1 MPTVREGAFAPS
13 LPYADRVRQVGFD
26 QPFRWV
32 AAGAR
37 DLIAAPVASVCYGLL
52 FVLAGYGLTFALW
65 RVHSIYML
73 LPLASG
79 FMLLAPALT
88 LGFQA
93 ISRDLEQ
100 HRKPSLPRALFAW
113 QTNPGSIF
121 YAGLALVFLFLVWF
135 RLAQLLFAL
144 SFPAT
149 AELDVQGLVDATFF
163 TADGLIFLAFFL
175 ALGAGVAALAFAG
188 GAVALPMLLD
198 RRVGMAEAIAT
209 SFTAVMLNLRTM
221 ALWAAIL
228 VALTAVGMAAFY
240 IGLAITLP
248 IAGHATWH
256 AYRAMVAPEG

>member
-1 MPTVREGAFAPS
+1 
-13 LPYADRVRQVGFD
+13 
-26 QPFRWV
+26 
-32 AAGAR
+32 
-37 DLIAAPVASVCYGLL
+37 VASVCYGLL

-175 ALGAGVAALAFAG
+175 ALGAGVAVLAFAG
-188 GAVALPMLLD
+188 GAVALPMLID
-198 RRVGMAEAIAT
+198 RPVGMAEAIAT